1 MMVWRAAGLPAFV
14 VSVNLSSVQF
24 RRGNLQAL
32 VAAALQR
39 YGLPAECLELE
50 LTESLLLQ
58 DSERFI
64 DTLYGLKALGVKL
77 SIDDFGTGYS
87 NLSYLQRFRVDKLK
101 IDQSFVRKLQDSPED
116 RAIVTAI
123 IQMAKS
129 LHLLT
134 IGEGIEDDSTRQV
147 LAELGCDQGQGYWF
161 SRPLVASDFAVF
173 TQRELLAAGLAS
185 E

>member
-1 MMVWRAAGLPAFV
+1 M
-14 VSVNLSSVQF
+14 
-24 RRGNLQAL
+24 
-32 VAAALQR
+32 
-39 YGLPAECLELE
+39 E

-58 DSERFI
+58 DSEGFI
-64 DTLYGLKALGVKL
+64 YTLYRLKALGVKL

-87 NLSYLQRFRVDKLK
+87 NLSYLQRFHVDKLK
-101 IDQSFVRKLQDSPED
+101 IDQSFVRKLQDSPQD

-134 IGEGIEDDSTRQV
+134 IAEGIEDDSTRRM

-161 SRPLVASDFAVF
+161 ARPLVANDFALF
-173 TQRELLAAGLAS
+173 AQRDMRSAALLMQ
-185 E
+185 

>member
-1 MMVWRAAGLPAFV
+1 M
-14 VSVNLSSVQF
+14 
-24 RRGNLQAL
+24 
-32 VAAALQR
+32 
-39 YGLPAECLELE
+39 
-50 LTESLLLQ
+50 
-58 DSERFI
+58 
-64 DTLYGLKALGVKL
+64 
-77 SIDDFGTGYS
+77 
-87 NLSYLQRFRVDKLK
+87 K

-134 IGEGIEDDSTRQV
+134 IAEGVEDDSTRQV